1 MITGGKGVILKM
13 ARVGG
18 NRSTS
23 EIEAVIEEIEV
34 YIDNCKPLKLSPSKI
49 VVQREEMEDLLRK
62 LRKTVPEEVE
72 RYRKVISN
80 KEEIERDAEMRA
92 QDMLKRTQEK
102 TNQLVSDNEIVS
114 RANSY
119 ADEIVGTAVAQG
131 QEIIDKAQMEA
142 NAYKEAAQ
150 QYLADMLGNMH
161 LIISQCLD
169 TTTKNTNKLIDSLNK
184 VADEVQSNLD
194 ELMPPVNKGPE
205 MDLLGNPDSKLE

>member
-1 MITGGKGVILKM
+1 
-13 ARVGG
+13 
-18 NRSTS
+18 
-23 EIEAVIEEIEV
+23 V

>member
-1 MITGGKGVILKM
+1 M